1 MEAIFHE
8 QQDGSLCAQHCLN
21 SLLQG
26 QFYSAVDLADMASEL
41 DTLEKLRMAEMGEDT
56 PEYRQFLEQPSTN
69 MDDSGFFSVQVIS
82 KALSVWGL
90 ELLPLNSSNPAA
102 VRAKTSPIS
111 ASAYICNFR
120 EHWFTIR
127 RLGSQWFNLN
137 SLLEGPELVS
147 NTYLGE
153 FLAQLQHEGYDI
165 FLVTGE
171 LPPCDADLVLQA
183 VPATQLVPPRLLS
196 DVQSSGNKSRQG
208 RGHQRPAAG
217 GQTDEE
223 ADLEAAMMLS
233 LAETSGADGG
243 PANIDSDQLARVM
256 EMQRQGGWGGP
267 GQDAEAGV
275 DEDMELAIRM
285 SQESAQ
291 AQHQHQG
298 PSEEDEI
305 QRAIALSLEGG
316 AGSVRVPS
324 SGPGQDI
331 GWGARLAQ
339 QEAEE
344 EKRYKEE
351 QERAARQEQE
361 ELEKALAMSMDTGD
375 SGTKQLSTIN
385 KPAELDPV
393 HTAWPKV
400 KNPAPGTLAGA
411 PLPDTR
417 QSSTPSKPTSS
428 VTPTKPTSPKTSS
441 LPGPSKT
448 PENKSQETIKRPSLA
463 AAIMPEGPGHRLG
476 GETSSSS
483 GVRAQTRPG
492 PSSSSSAAPATST
505 SQPRSDDPEEIRRRR
520 MAFLDK
526 LQKSP
531 PSNQ

>member
-171 LPPCDADLVLQA
+171 VSLHIYNKKIFDEILVQLPPCDAALVLRA

-267 GQDAEAGV
+267 GQDAGAGV

-305 QRAIALSLEGG
+305 QRAIALSLEG
-316 AGSVRVPS
+316 RV
-324 SGPGQDI
+324 
-331 GWGARLAQ
+331 
-339 QEAEE
+339 
-344 EKRYKEE
+344 
-351 QERAARQEQE
+351 
-361 ELEKALAMSMDTGD
+361 
-375 SGTKQLSTIN
+375 ST
-385 KPAELDPV
+385 
-393 HTAWPKV
+393 
-400 KNPAPGTLAGA
+400 
-411 PLPDTR
+411 
-417 QSSTPSKPTSS
+417 
-428 VTPTKPTSPKTSS
+428 
-441 LPGPSKT
+441 
-448 PENKSQETIKRPSLA
+448 
-463 AAIMPEGPGHRLG
+463 
-476 GETSSSS
+476 
-483 GVRAQTRPG
+483 
-492 PSSSSSAAPATST
+492 
-505 SQPRSDDPEEIRRRR
+505 
-520 MAFLDK
+520 
-526 LQKSP
+526 
-531 PSNQ
+531 